1 MNIADILAKELDLK
15 LYQVENTLKLIEE
28 GKTIPFIAR
37 YRKEQTGEMSD
48 TVLRQFDERL
58 KYLINL
64 NDRKQQVHK
73 IITEQ
78 EKLSPEIASAL
89 EKAATLQEVEDIY
102 APFKQK
108 KRTRAT
114 VAREKGL
121 EELSQILM
129 SASGDVKDAAKDYI
143 DEEKGVL
150 SEQDALEGAMDIAAE
165 IIGDDFELKKMLRDI
180 VFRSAMIET
189 SAKKGS
195 ETHEDFDTYRMYHEY
210 TELFAKMP
218 PHRIL
223 AVNRGEKKDILKI
236 KLVYPMDRILNICSS
251 KYIKNEKNREYMQ
264 LAAEDSLKRLILPSL
279 ERELRSTM
287 TETAEERAI
296 SVFSE
301 NLRNL
306 LMQSP
311 LHGKNVIGWDPAYRT
326 GCKIAVVNDSSKVLE
341 TVTVYPFAPQNQ
353 QEQTKRK
360 ILELCDKY
368 DIDIISIG
376 NGTASRESEALAA
389 EIIKEADR
397 KLAFVIVN
405 EAGASVYSASE
416 LGEREFPDMNVSL
429 RGAVSIARRL
439 QDPMSELVKID
450 PKHIGVGQYQH
461 DVNQKRLTQVLLGV
475 VEDSVNT
482 VGVDLNTASPA
493 ILEYVAGINKTI
505 ANNIIAYRDENGKLT
520 SKKQLLKVPR
530 LGPAA
535 FEQCAGFLRI
545 KKSKEPLD
553 NTGVHPESY
562 KAAYS
567 LLGMLDIKAED
578 LGKPE
583 ASKKL
588 SEILSSGV
596 KETAENLGIGIPTL
610 KDIIKELSKP
620 GRDIRDEQSMAP
632 QLRSDILKIDDLTE
646 EMVLK
651 GTVRN
656 VVDFGAFV
664 DIGLKNDGLVHISEL
679 ADKYVK
685 NPMDIVAVG
694 DIVDVRVIKIDRQR
708 GKVSLSMKNM

>member
-64 NDRKQQVHK
+64 SDRKQQVHK
-73 IITEQ
+73 IIAEQ
-78 EKLSPEIASAL
+78 EKLSPEIESAL

-121 EELSQILM
+121 EGLSQILM
-129 SASGDVKDAAKDYI
+129 SASGDVKAAAKDYI

-150 SEQDALEGAMDIAAE
+150 SEQDALQGAMDIAAE
-165 IIGDDFELKKMLRDI
+165 LIGDDFELKKILRDI

-195 ETHEDFDTYRMYHEY
+195 ETQEDFDTYRMYHEY
-210 TELFAKMP
+210 TELFSKMP
-218 PHRIL
+218 PHRVL
-223 AVNRGEKKDILKI
+223 AVNRGEKKDILKV
-236 KLVYPMDRILNICSS
+236 KLVYPMEKILGICSS
-251 KYIKNEKNREYMQ
+251 KYIKNEKNKEYMQ

-279 ERELRSTM
+279 EREMRSTM

-353 QEQTKRK
+353 QQETKRK

-389 EIIKEADR
+389 EIIKETDR
-397 KLAFVIVN
+397 KLSFVIVN

-562 KAAYS
+562 KAAYA
-567 LLGMLDIKAED
+567 LLDMLEIKAAD

-588 SEILSSGV
+588 SDILSSGV
-596 KETAENLGIGIPTL
+596 KETADNLGIGIPTL

-620 GRDIRDEQSMAP
+620 GRDVRDEQSMAP

-708 GKVSLSMKNM
+708 GKVSLSMKSV

>member
-129 SASGDVKDAAKDYI
+129 SASGDVNAAAKDYI

-150 SEQDALEGAMDIAAE
+150 SKQDALEGAMDIAAE

-210 TELFAKMP
+210 TELFSKMP

-223 AVNRGEKKDILKI
+223 AVNRGEKKDILKV
-236 KLVYPMDRILNICSS
+236 KLVYPMEKILGICSS
-251 KYIKNEKNREYMQ
+251 KYIRNEKNKEYMQ

-279 ERELRSTM
+279 EREMRSTM

-353 QEQTKRK
+353 QEQTKKK